1 MYRDLVCCQF
11 GLCAAAE
18 AGIDLANRR
27 AKLLGVVEV
36 PGDRKLYLPPL
47 AAARFGGP
55 TAWHGLLGVV
65 SLWRA

>member
-11 GLCAAAE
+11 GFYAAAE

-27 AKLLGVVEV
+27 AKLLGVVEA

-55 TAWHGLLGVV
+55 TAWFGLLGAV
-65 SLWRA
+65 SRWRA